1 MAENTNVNSQI
12 IITKKHFFLYINI
25 FLLPFFVS
33 WVTFVQLHIFD
44 IKETLIGFTSI
55 FAIICIL
62 SIYGFILFWWFSQTK
77 LLKAFNP
84 HDPDSVVKTN
94 KISKRF
100 QSVTLATGILNAFF
114 SALIVQGA
122 FAEKHVFVDVAPL
135 YTACC
140 GNVFLIA
147 QTFYSL
153 FVQNMERS
161 LKVLPFRKEFNA
173 MSLLVR
179 SIFIS
184 TFGAIGFILV
194 TITPVLSSALKDV
207 PNTVLVWKYIF
218 PEGILGGIFIII
230 GSILQ
235 MKSIGAKIRE
245 IQFFT
250 QKVAEKDY
258 TGDALPVTTR
268 NEIGLLSNDLNSF
281 KDETHALLTDIKKSV
296 EISLN
301 TAENVNSSM
310 TKTSKSV
317 EEIIKNINTVK
328 ERAGFQSESVL
339 KSDETIQNMLSK
351 INELNENAS
360 LQVDCVSNSSSA
372 VEEMVANIR
381 SVTQILESNSKTVE
395 SLGAESETGR
405 KKIKESTELAAN
417 ILDKS
422 KGLVEASSIVQSIA
436 SQTNLLAM
444 NAAIE
449 AAHAGEAGKGFAV
462 VADEIRKLAEQSNT
476 QGKNIGNQLS
486 ELQNII
492 QGVSENTKAVQ
503 NQFEVIFDLTN
514 QVQQQESVIRNAMD
528 EQNAG
533 NVQVLQSINEIRSS
547 ADVVKENSE
556 VLLKGGRQIGEE
568 MKNLENV
575 TQEITDSMN
584 KMAEDSV
591 EITQTVEQCHKLSN
605 ENQDNLEEL
614 SSNVGMFKI

>member
-1 MAENTNVNSQI
+1 MTEVNNNSKI
-12 IITKKHFFLYINI
+12 VITKKHFFLYINI
-25 FLLPFFVS
+25 FLLPFYVS

-62 SIYGFILFWWFSQTK
+62 IIYGFIFFWWFSQTR
-77 LLKAFNP
+77 LLKSYNP

-100 QSVTLATGILNAFF
+100 QTVTLATGILNAFF

-153 FVQNMERS
+153 LVQNMERS
-161 LKVLPFRKEFNA
+161 LQVLPFRKEFKA
-173 MSLLVR
+173 MSLIVR
-179 SIFIS
+179 SVFIS

-218 PEGILGGIFIII
+218 PEGIFGGVFIII
-230 GSILQ
+230 SSLLQ
-235 MKSIGAKIRE
+235 MKSINAKIIE

-258 TGDALPVTTR
+258 TGEALPVTTR

-296 EISLN
+296 EISLD

-310 TKTSKSV
+310 TKTSESV
-317 EEIIKNINTVK
+317 EEIIKNISKVK
-328 ERAGFQSESVL
+328 ERASFQYDTVS
-339 KSDETIQNMLSK
+339 KSDETIRTMISK
-351 INELNENAS
+351 INELNENVNI
-360 LQVDCVSNSSSA
+360 QVESVTNSSSS
-372 VEEMVANIR
+372 VEEMVENIR
-381 SVTQILESNSKTVE
+381 SVTQILEGNSKTVE
-395 SLGAESETGR
+395 SLASESETGR

-476 QGKNIGNQLS
+476 QGKNIGIQLS
-486 ELQNII
+486 ELQDII
-492 QGVSENTKAVQ
+492 QSVSDNTKAVQ

-514 QVQQQESVIRNAMD
+514 KVQEQEAVIKNAMD
-528 EQNAG
+528 EQNEG
-533 NVQVLQSINEIRSS
+533 NVQVLQAITEIKSS
-547 ADVVKENSE
+547 ADVVKENTS
-556 VLLKGGRQIGEE
+556 VLLNGGKQIGEE

-575 TQEITDSMN
+575 TQEITASMN
-584 KMAEDSV
+584 NIAEDSV

-605 ENQDNLEEL
+605 ENQENLEEL

>member
-1 MAENTNVNSQI
+1 MAENEKNSQI

-44 IKETLIGFTSI
+44 IKETFIGFTSP
-55 FAIICIL
+55 FAIVGIL
-62 SIYGFILFWWFSQTK
+62 LVYGFIFFWWFSQTK
-77 LLKAFNP
+77 LLKAYNP
-84 HDPDSVVKTN
+84 HDPASVVKTN
-94 KISKRF
+94 KVAKRF
-100 QSVTLATGILNAFF
+100 QTVALAFGIANAFF
-114 SALIVQGA
+114 SALIVQGS

-147 QTFYSL
+147 QAFYSL
-153 FVQNMERS
+153 FVQNLERS
-161 LKVLPFRKEFNA
+161 LKVLPFRKEFKA
-173 MSLLVR
+173 MSLIVR

-194 TITPVLSSALKDV
+194 VITPVLSSALKDV

-218 PEGILGGIFIII
+218 PEGILGAIFIVIT
-230 GSILQ
+230 SLLQ
-235 MKSIGAKIRE
+235 MKSLSAKFRE
-245 IQFFT
+245 IQLFT

-258 TGDALPVTTR
+258 RGEKLPVTTR
-268 NEIGLLSNDLNSF
+268 NEIGLLTNDLNAF
-281 KDETHALLTDIKKSV
+281 KEETHALLTDIKKSV
-296 EISLN
+296 DISLN
-301 TAENVNSSM
+301 TAESVNSSM
-310 TKTSKSV
+310 TKTSEAI
-317 EEIIKNINTVK
+317 EEIIKNINSVK

-339 KSDETIQNMLSK
+339 KSDETIQTMISK
-351 INELNENAS
+351 INELNDNVNI
-360 LQVDCVSNSSSA
+360 QVDSVSNSSSA

-395 SLGAESETGR
+395 NLASESETGR
-405 KKIKESTELAAN
+405 KSIKESTDLAAN

-422 KGLVEASSIVQSIA
+422 KGLVEASSVVQSIA

-476 QGKNIGNQLS
+476 QGKNIGTQLS
-486 ELQNII
+486 ELQDII
-492 QGVSENTKAVQ
+492 QGVSDNTKAVQ

-514 QVQQQESVIRNAMD
+514 KVQQQESVIKNAMD
-528 EQNAG
+528 EQNEG
-533 NVQVLQSINEIRSS
+533 NVQVLQSINEIKNS
-547 ADVVKENSE
+547 ADIVKENTM
-556 VLLKGGRQIGEE
+556 VLLKGGKQIGEE

-575 TQEITDSMN
+575 TQEITESMN

-591 EITQTVEQCHKLSN
+591 EITQTVEQCHNLSN
-605 ENQDNLEEL
+605 ENQENLEEL
-614 SSNVGMFKI
+614 NSNVGMFKI

>member
-77 LLKAFNP
+77 LLNAFNP

-184 TFGAIGFILV
+184 AFGAIGFILV